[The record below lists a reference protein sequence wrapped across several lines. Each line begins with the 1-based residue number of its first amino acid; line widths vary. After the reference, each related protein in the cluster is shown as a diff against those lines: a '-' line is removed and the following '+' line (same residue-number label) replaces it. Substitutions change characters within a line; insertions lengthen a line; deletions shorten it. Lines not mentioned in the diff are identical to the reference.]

1 MWNLENVL
9 KHKSLFRPLIKRLRL
24 DCFYSNLFKCGIR
37 VNEVQY
43 THKTTL
49 VHKHEQQ
56 SLKVKHKNKGRENA
70 NTR

>member
-1 MWNLENVL
+1 ML
-9 KHKSLFRPLIKRLRL
+9 KHKSLFRSSIKRLRL

-43 THKTTL
+43 TDKTTL
-49 VHKHEQQ
+49 MHKHEQQ
-56 SLKVKHKNKGRENA
+56 ALKVKNKNKGRENA